1 MISPKEKTAAMNT
14 RSRLTIGPFRRR
26 RPKRTRFPLL
36 ALALL
41 SILALPP
48 LLPSQTQEKPLSLRR
63 VETRG
68 PLLPEEQR
76 TISIFEEARP
86 SVVYITTLVYRRDFF
101 TFNVFEIPQGT
112 GSGFIWDEA
121 GRIVTNFHVIYEAQ
135 DVQVTLSDQSVWKAK
150 VVGRAPD
157 KDLAVLRIDAPRE
170 KLKPIRIGTSSN
182 LLVGQSVCAIGNP
195 FGLDQTLTTGI
206 ISALGREIESMT
218 RRPIQGVIQTDAAIN
233 PGNSGGPLLD
243 SAGLCIGVNTAITS
257 PSGAYAGVGFAV
269 PIDTVNRIIS
279 QLIAYGKVIQP
290 GLGIQTV
297 EDSVARRVGID
308 EGVLVLDVDRRGA
321 AAAAGMMPTRYD
333 TAGNVVLGD
342 IIVSIGGQAVK
353 SSDDLYRILEGYN
366 VDDEVEVG
374 VVRAGRSRKL
384 KIRLQEE

>member
-1 MISPKEKTAAMNT
+1 MNVQS
-14 RSRLTIGPFRRR
+14 RSTLGFFRRLR
-26 RPKRTRFPLL
+26 RPDRTNLPLL
-36 ALALL
+36 PLALL
-41 SILALPP
+41 VILALPP
-48 LLPSQTQEKPLSLRR
+48 LLGSQIREKSLSLRR

-76 TISIFEEARP
+76 AISVFEEARP
-86 SVVYITTLVYRRDFF
+86 SVVYITTLVYRRDLF

-157 KDLAVLRIDAPRE
+157 KDLAVLRIDAPRD
-170 KLKPIRIGTSSN
+170 KLRPIRIGTSAN
-182 LLVGQSVCAIGNP
+182 LEAGQSVYAIGNP

-243 SAGLCIGVNTAITS
+243 SAGLCIGVNTAIYS

-308 EGVLVLDVDRRGA
+308 EGVLVLDVERRGA
-321 AAAAGMMPTRYD
+321 AAGAGMMPTRYD
-333 TAGNVVLGD
+333 AAGNVVLGD
-342 IIVSIGGQAVK
+342 IIVSIDGQSVK
-353 SSDDLYRILEGYN
+353 SSDDLYRILERFN
-366 VDDEVEVG
+366 VGDEVEVE
-374 VVRAGRSRKL
+374 VMRAGRSRTL
-384 KIRLQEE
+384 KVRLQEE

>member
-1 MISPKEKTAAMNT
+1 MNT
-14 RSRLTIGPFRRR
+14 PSVLILGFFRRLKPRLT
-26 RPKRTRFPLL
+26 KLTLL
-36 ALALL
+36 PLALL
-41 SILALPP
+41 MIPAFPP
-48 LLPSQTQEKPLSLRR
+48 LLESQTRDKPPTLRR
-63 VETRG
+63 VEIRG

-76 TISIFEEARP
+76 AIAVFEEARP

-112 GSGFIWDEA
+112 GTGFIWDEA

-157 KDLAVLRIDAPRE
+157 KDLAVLRIDAPRD
-170 KLKPIRIGTSSN
+170 KLKPIRIGTSTN
-182 LLVGQSVCAIGNP
+182 LQVGQSVYAIGNP

-308 EGVLVLDVDRRGA
+308 EGVLVLDVERRGA
-321 AAAAGMMPTRYD
+321 AAGAGMMPTRYD
-333 TAGNVVLGD
+333 AAGNVVLGD
-342 IIVSIGGQAVK
+342 IIVSIDGQSVK
-353 SSDDLYRILEGYN
+353 SSDDLYRILERFN
-366 VDDEVEVG
+366 VGDEVEVE
-374 VVRAGRSRKL
+374 VMRAGRSRTL
-384 KIRLQEE
+384 KVRLQEE

>member
-1 MISPKEKTAAMNT
+1 MNVQ
-14 RSRLTIGPFRRR
+14 SRPALGFFRRLR
-26 RPKRTRFPLL
+26 RPARTNLPLL
-36 ALALL
+36 PLALL
-41 SILALPP
+41 VILALPP
-48 LLPSQTQEKPLSLRR
+48 LLGSQTREKSLSLRR

-76 TISIFEEARP
+76 AISVFEEARP

-157 KDLAVLRIDAPRE
+157 KDLAVLRIDAPRD
-170 KLKPIRIGTSSN
+170 KLRPIRIGTSAN
-182 LLVGQSVCAIGNP
+182 LEVGQSVYAIGNP

-206 ISALGREIESMT
+206 ISAVGREIESMT

-243 SAGLCIGVNTAITS
+243 SAGLCIGVNTAIYS

-333 TAGNVVLGD
+333 AAGNVVLGD
-342 IIVSIGGQAVK
+342 IIVSIDGQAVK
-353 SSDDLYRILEGYN
+353 TSDDLYRILERYN
-366 VDDEVEVG
+366 VGDEVPVEVI
-374 VVRAGRSRKL
+374 RAGRGRTL

>member
-1 MISPKEKTAAMNT
+1 MHVDLPRFLE
-14 RSRLTIGPFRRR
+14 F
-26 RPKRTRFPLL
+26 FPLRPRWTRPTPLFLVGLLVL
-36 ALALL
+36 A
-41 SILALPP
+41 SPP
-48 LLPSQTQEKPLSLRR
+48 LSSQTREKPLSLRP
-63 VETRG
+63 VEPRG
-68 PLLPEEQR
+68 SLLPEEQR
-76 TISIFEEARP
+76 AIAVFEEARP
-86 SVVYITTLVYRRDFF
+86 AVVYITTLVYRRDFF

-112 GSGFIWDEA
+112 GSGFIWDEG

-157 KDLAVLRIDAPRE
+157 KDLAVLRIDAPRD
-170 KLKPIRIGTSSN
+170 KLRPIHIGTSSG
-182 LLVGQSVCAIGNP
+182 LKVGQSVLAIGNP

-206 ISALGREIESMT
+206 ISALGREIESLT

-243 SAGLCIGVNTAITS
+243 SAGLCIGVNTAIYS

-279 QLIAYGKVIQP
+279 QLIAYGRVIQP
-290 GLGIQTV
+290 GLGIETV
-297 EDSVARRVGID
+297 EDPVARQVGIE
-308 EGVLVLDVDRRGA
+308 EGVLVRNVDRQGA

-333 TAGNVVLGD
+333 REGNVVLGD
-342 IIVSIGGQAVK
+342 IIVSIDGQAVK
-353 SSDDLYRILEGYN
+353 TSDDLYKILERYN
-366 VDDEVEVG
+366 VGDEVRVEII
-374 VVRAGRSRKL
+374 RAGRSRTL

>member
-1 MISPKEKTAAMNT
+1 MNS
-14 RSRLTIGPFRRR
+14 RSRLCPNLFFRS
-26 RPKRTRFPLL
+26 RPRVVPISCLFL
-36 ALALL
+36 AVLGIAV
-41 SILALPP
+41 SPP
-48 LLPSQTQEKPLSLRR
+48 LLSSQTREKPLSLRP

-68 PLLPEEQR
+68 PLVPEEQR
-76 TISIFEEARP
+76 SIAVFEEARP

-135 DVQVTLSDQSVWKAK
+135 DVQVTLSDQSVWKAR

-157 KDLAVLRIDAPRE
+157 KDLAVLRIDAPRD
-170 KLKPIRIGTSSN
+170 KLRPIRVGTSAG
-182 LLVGQSVCAIGNP
+182 LKVGQSVYAIGNP

-206 ISALGREIESMT
+206 ISALGREIESLT

-243 SAGLCIGVNTAITS
+243 SAGLCIGVNTAIYS

-279 QLIAYGKVIQP
+279 QLITYGKVIQP
-290 GLGIQTV
+290 GLGIDSF
-297 EDSVARRVGID
+297 EDSVARQVGIE
-308 EGVLVLDVDRRGA
+308 EGVLVRDVDRRGA
-321 AAAAGMMPTRYD
+321 AAAAGMLPTRYD
-333 TAGNVVLGD
+333 AAGNVVLGD
-342 IIVSIGGQAVK
+342 IIVSLDGRAVK
-353 SSDDLYRILEGYN
+353 TSDDLYRILELYN
-366 VDDEVEVG
+366 VGDEVRVEVI
-374 VVRAGRSRKL
+374 RAGRSRTL
-384 KIRLQEE
+384 NIRLQEE

>member
-1 MISPKEKTAAMNT
+1 MNIKSYST
-14 RSRLTIGPFRRR
+14 LGLCHRSKLKRMNMPFL
-26 RPKRTRFPLL
+26 P
-36 ALALL
+36 LALL
-41 SILALPP
+41 LILTLPP
-48 LLPSQTQEKPLSLRR
+48 LQSSQTREKPLSLRP

-76 TISIFEEARP
+76 AISVFEEARP

-112 GSGFIWDEA
+112 GTGFVWDGA

-157 KDLAVLRIDAPRE
+157 KDLAVLRIDAPRD
-170 KLKPIRIGTSSN
+170 KLRPIRIGTSSN
-182 LLVGQSVCAIGNP
+182 LQVGQSVYAIGNP

-243 SAGLCIGVNTAITS
+243 SAGLCIGVNTAIYS

-321 AAAAGMMPTRYD
+321 AAVAGMMPTRYD
-333 TAGNVVLGD
+333 AAGNVVLGD
-342 IIVSIGGQAVK
+342 IIVSIDGQAVK
-353 SSDDLYRILEGYN
+353 SSDDLYKILEHFN
-366 VDDEVEVG
+366 VGDEVQVEVI
-374 VVRAGRSRKL
+374 RAGRSRAL

>member
-1 MISPKEKTAAMNT
+1 MNVQ
-14 RSRLTIGPFRRR
+14 SRPALGFFRRLR
-26 RPKRTRFPLL
+26 RPARTNLPLL
-36 ALALL
+36 PLALL
-41 SILALPP
+41 VILALPP
-48 LLPSQTQEKPLSLRR
+48 LLGSQTREKSLSLRR

-76 TISIFEEARP
+76 AISVFEEARP
-86 SVVYITTLVYRRDFF
+86 SVVYITTLVYRRDLF

-157 KDLAVLRIDAPRE
+157 KDLAVLRIDAPRD
-170 KLKPIRIGTSSN
+170 KLRPIRIGTSAN
-182 LLVGQSVCAIGNP
+182 LEVGQSVYAIGNP

-206 ISALGREIESMT
+206 ISAVGREIESMT

-243 SAGLCIGVNTAITS
+243 SAGLCIGVNTAIYS

-333 TAGNVVLGD
+333 AAGNVVLGD
-342 IIVSIGGQAVK
+342 IIVSIDGQAVK
-353 SSDDLYRILEGYN
+353 TSDDLYRILERYN
-366 VDDEVEVG
+366 VGDEVPVEVI
-374 VVRAGRSRKL
+374 RAGRGRTL